1 MRYYIVAGEASGD
14 LHASN
19 LIKAIR
25 QKDPEARF
33 RGCGGDL
40 MRDAGAE
47 LLLHYKEMAFMGFW
61 EVFVNLRTVLGNIKR
76 CKTDILT
83 WNPDVLVLVD
93 YPGFNLRIAEFAKQ
107 RGLKTVYYISPQ
119 IWAWKKG
126 RIKQIKRDVDEM
138 MVILP
143 FEKAFYAKNGMD
155 VHYVGHPLLDAVSRD
170 LPERPEVR
178 NFRKDN
184 GLDDREIIALL
195 PGSRR
200 QEVNALLPQMLNMAE
215 LFPQYQFVV
224 STVSWLPKEMYDTH
238 LQTPAKTRTPVETCS
253 SASLQNGDVQVN
265 HNVRTVCCNTYAL
278 LANAKAASVASGTAT
293 LETALFRVP
302 QVVCYFM
309 QFRHL
314 VSFLRPLVIKVP
326 YISLVNLIAGKEVV
340 PELVSEKMNAKTCRE
355 HLATI
360 LPGGSRREEMLRGYD
375 EMARRLGA
383 PGAPQK
389 AAREMISCLKK
400 GK

>member
-25 QKDPEARF
+25 QKDPAAEF

-61 EVFVNLRTVLGNIKR
+61 EVFVNLKTVLGNIKR
-76 CKTDILT
+76 CKTDIMA

-93 YPGFNLRIAEFAKQ
+93 YPGFNLRIAQFAKQ

-143 FEKAFYAKNGMD
+143 FEKEFYAKNGMD

-178 NFRKDN
+178 SFREDN

-200 QEVNALLPQMLNMAE
+200 QEVNALLPQMLTMAK

-224 STVSWLPKEMYDTH
+224 STVSWLPKELYDKH
-238 LQTPAKTRTPVETCS
+238 LQTSVETLR
-253 SASLQNGDVQVN
+253 ATSLQDG
-265 HNVRTVCCNTYAL
+265 NVRTVCGNTYAL
-278 LANAKAASVASGTAT
+278 IANAKAAIVASGTAT
-293 LETALFRVP
+293 LETAMIGTP
-302 QVVCYFM
+302 QVVCYAGSEISYLIAK
-309 QFRHL
+309 HL
-314 VSFLRPLVIKVP
+314 ISGIN
-326 YISLVNLIAGKEVV
+326 YISLPNLIMDAPVVTELIQHDYNTERLEKELRLITEDAENVAAMKAQYRELYTKLGNGSASMNAAEVV
-340 PELVSEKMNAKTCRE
+340 VT
-355 HLATI
+355 
-360 LPGGSRREEMLRGYD
+360 
-375 EMARRLGA
+375 
-383 PGAPQK
+383 
-389 AAREMISCLKK
+389 AANR
-400 GK
+400 